1 MIDELRKLEAKVRA
15 AKVVPGGLVQ
25 MPHDFGLDDLRALQA
40 LIRQQA
46 GGDGGR
52 TAPDYAIEFGIYLAD
67 AVKKYMHAR
76 EDYESAVESE
86 AEDQDACGD
95 VMTDHWMAMQSAV
108 YEFLKRAQRAAAAPT
123 QPPAPGEANGVKPGT
138 SEIANTCLDAE
149 RLLANMIT
157 KPARARLKYAAKIIE
172 GFIHADHWKSAY
184 MQIGNEAGCGDKL
197 PSTTELEKRARTL
210 ASKDNGNGG

>member
-123 QPPAPGEANGVKPGT
+123 QPPAPGDELRAMLYAPRDGTEIEILVRHPSYYVAQKVGST
-138 SEIANTCLDAE
+138 SE
-149 RLLANMIT
+149 
-157 KPARARLKYAAKIIE
+157 KWE
-172 GFIHADHWKSAY
+172 GFCVAKWIDHNGGGWTWSGHY
-184 MQIGNEAGCGDKL
+184 GTPEGWR
-197 PSTTELEKRARTL
+197 ELA
-210 ASKDNGNGG
+210 KDNGNGG